1 MKIVITGVTR
11 GLGRALAEWFIAN
24 GHTVAGCGRNGQQ
37 IFDLRF
43 THPEPHSFDP
53 VDVAADKV
61 ALWSERVLGSLGP
74 PDILINNA
82 GLMNR
87 PAPFWQVPADEMAR
101 WSASTSRAWRTSSG
115 PLCPRWWIGGPG

>member
-24 GHTVAGCGRNGQQ
+24 GHTIAGCGRNGQQ

-43 THPEPHSFDP
+43 AHPEPHSFDP
-53 VDVAADKV
+53 VDVALPNKV

-87 PAPFWQVPADEMAR
+87 PAPLWQVPADEMAR
-101 WSASTSRAWRTSSG
+101 VVGVNIAGVEQYVLFGAT
-115 PLCPRWWIGGPG
+115 